1 MEYKIVG
8 ESKNRVDA
16 FAKVTGKA
24 KYCSDY
30 FENELLVG
38 KVLRS
43 PYAHALIKSIDVS
56 EAEKLEGV
64 KAVLTHDTVSKVK
77 YATAGHP
84 YSLDPSHR
92 DIEDRMILTDKA
104 RFVGDAIAAVVATD
118 ELIASKAIKLIKVE
132 YEVLPFVLDQ
142 EEALKEGAPII
153 HEERP
158 NNVIGDF
165 GFNVGDAKKVF
176 EEAENIFEG
185 KFETQIVQHSQ
196 MELHNVI
203 AKLDENGRLLI
214 ITSTQIPHIVRRVV
228 AKTCN
233 FPMGKVRV
241 IKPYVGGGF
250 GGKQDVVIEPIT
262 VAMSLAVNGLP
273 VSYTLTR
280 EEDLIVT
287 RTRHAMRMY
296 LRFALTKD
304 NKLKGYEIRNFVNNG
319 AYASHGH
326 SIALSAGSKIRPLYD
341 IDAEKY
347 IPKTV
352 YTNLPVA
359 GAMRGYG
366 IPQITFAIESF
377 IDDISD
383 KLGLN
388 PADFR
393 LDNLIK
399 EGHRDTDNGLIV
411 RAFALPEC
419 IEKGRKLID
428 YDKKRE
434 MYKNQTGDKRR
445 GVGMACFSYFSGTYP
460 VALEAAGVRII
471 MNQDGTVQVQI
482 GATEIGQGSDTVF
495 TQMVAETLG
504 INFDDIYIISTQ
516 DTDVTPFDTGSYASR
531 QSYIAGHG
539 IKAAATEVKK
549 KILDIASDKCG
560 VFADD
565 LDIENSMVVEKI
577 TRRKWFSVEEISMEA
592 YYNKDKY
599 APITSDLTVKV
610 RNNSIAHGVT
620 FTEVEVDMKTG
631 RIEILDLYS
640 IYDSG
645 KILNRKAAEG
655 QVHGGVSMSIGFAL
669 AEKLIFNKETGAA
682 MNNNLLHYKIGTMM
696 DTPDIKAE
704 FVEHADPTSSYGQ
717 KSLGENTTI
726 SAAPAI
732 RNAVLN
738 ATGIAFDKLPMD
750 PQSVFEKFKEVGVL

>member
-1 MEYKIVG
+1 MDYTQIDKSE
-8 ESKNRVDA
+8 NRVDA
-16 FAKVTGKA
+16 FSKVTGKA

-30 FENELLVG
+30 FEPELLIG

-43 PYAHALIKSIDVS
+43 PYAHALVKNIDTT
-56 EAEKLEGV
+56 EAEKLQGV
-64 KAVLTHDTVSKVK
+64 KAILTHENVSKVK

-92 DIEDRMILTDKA
+92 DIEDRMVLTNKA

-118 ELIASKAIKLIKVE
+118 ELIAKKALDLIKVE
-132 YEVLPFVLDQ
+132 YEILPFVIDQ

-158 NNVIGDF
+158 NNIIGDF
-165 GFNVGDAKKVF
+165 GFNVGNADKMFA
-176 EEAENIFEG
+176 EADKIFEA
-185 KFETQIVQHSQ
+185 KYETQIVQHSQ

-203 AKLDENGRLLI
+203 AKLDENNRLVI
-214 ITSTQIPHIVRRVV
+214 ITSTQIPHIVRRIV
-228 AKTCN
+228 AKTCDL
-233 FPMGKVRV
+233 PMGQVRV

-262 VAMSLAVNGLP
+262 AAMSLAVDGKA

-280 EEDLIVT
+280 EEDLIVA

-296 LRFALTKD
+296 LKFALSKD
-304 NKLKGYEIRNFVNNG
+304 YKVKGYEIRNFVNNG

-341 IDAEKY
+341 IEAEKY

-366 IPQITFAIESF
+366 IPQIIFAIESC
-377 IDDISD
+377 IDDIANKFD
-383 KLGLN
+383 LN

-393 LDNLIK
+393 LANLIK
-399 EGHRDTDNGLIV
+399 EGHVDSDNGLIV
-411 RAFALPEC
+411 RSFALPKC
-419 IEKGRKLID
+419 IETGRDLID
-428 YDKKRE
+428 FDKKRE
-434 MYKNQTGDKRR
+434 LYKNQTGDKRR

-495 TQMVAETLG
+495 TQMAAETLG
-504 INFDDIYIISTQ
+504 VKLEDVHIVSIQ

-531 QSYIAGHG
+531 QSYVAGHG
-539 IKAAATEVKK
+539 IKAAATEVKQ

-560 VFADD
+560 IFTDD
-565 LDIENSMVVEKI
+565 LDIENSNVVEKV
-577 TRRKWFSVEEISMEA
+577 TRRRCYTVEEISMEA
-592 YYNKDKY
+592 YYNKDRY

-610 RNNSIAHGVT
+610 RNNSIAYGVT
-620 FTEVEVDMKTG
+620 FTEVEVDMRTG
-631 RIEILDLYS
+631 KIEIIDLYS
-640 IYDSG
+640 VYDSG
-645 KILNRKAAEG
+645 KILNRKAAQG

-669 AEKLIFNKETGAA
+669 AEKLIFDKETGAP
-682 MNNNLLHYKIGTMM
+682 MNNNLLHYKIGTIM

-704 FVEHADPTSSYGQ
+704 FVEHPDPTSSYGQ

-738 ATGIAFDKLPMD
+738 ATGIAFNELPMN
-750 PQSVFEKFKEVGVL
+750 PQAVFEKFKKVGIL